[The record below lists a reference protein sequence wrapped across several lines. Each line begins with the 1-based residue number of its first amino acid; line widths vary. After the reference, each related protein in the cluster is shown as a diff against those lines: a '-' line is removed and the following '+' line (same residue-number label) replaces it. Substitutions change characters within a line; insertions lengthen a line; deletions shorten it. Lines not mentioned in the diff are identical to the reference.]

1 MVHSWNVPVE
11 GSKCATL
18 FPKNSRNQQQFPLGS
33 KAKPQGPL
41 FGVGTVH
48 SVNVA
53 GPGGAYTGRMDVVH
67 IPTVAVDMRKS
78 ERMSNACPKVFG
90 FFAA

>member
-1 MVHSWNVPVE
+1 
-11 GSKCATL
+11 
-18 FPKNSRNQQQFPLGS
+18 
-33 KAKPQGPL
+33 
-41 FGVGTVH
+41 
-48 SVNVA
+48 
-53 GPGGAYTGRMDVVH
+53 MDVVH